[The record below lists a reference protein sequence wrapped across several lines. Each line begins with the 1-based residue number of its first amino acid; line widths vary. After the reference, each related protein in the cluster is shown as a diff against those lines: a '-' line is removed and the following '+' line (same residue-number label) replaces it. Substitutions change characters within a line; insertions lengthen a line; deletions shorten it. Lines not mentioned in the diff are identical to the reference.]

1 MAQPSADS
9 SSRSRGGGWGGL
21 RAALV
26 ISNRLPKLVRSY
38 GGGVMIIEVLADP
51 ESVAQR
57 AAAVIAAEAR
67 SAVAERG
74 RFVVALTGG
83 HTPWIMLRAL
93 AREDVPWESLSVVQ
107 VDERVAPDRGSC
119 FDVVVVD

>member
-1 MAQPSADS
+1 
-9 SSRSRGGGWGGL
+9 
-21 RAALV
+21 
-26 ISNRLPKLVRSY
+26 
-38 GGGVMIIEVLADP
+38 MIIEVLADP

-57 AAAVIAAEAR
+57 AAAVVAAEAR

-119 FDVVVVD
+119 FDVVVVDHPPYSDSSGRR